1 MGSVHKDIPIRE
13 LETHPMYKK
22 TLTAAV
28 ILAAVAAPVAAYAAA
43 HGELGS
49 RAGQTTSHATS
60 TGRQAPAATHVTCV
74 GSATSCTATVSLAG
88 GASNEKVSIALPD
101 PGVRL
106 ESVKPTS
113 SNLDGAYLVSDQA
126 RSANG
131 RQYTFA
137 LSAAEAP
144 QGSALKFAFHTPG
157 QRNAE
162 IVRCTGGGATCTAQ
176 VGIGGGASNRLV
188 VVQLPRTDLGLV
200 SVRPSSSTLRGAYS
214 LSDQRLRKGD
224 SEYQLVLSAV
234 EGTPAGSNL
243 ILTFARY

>member
-49 RAGQTTSHATS
+49 RAGHDHVPRHEHGAPGARRHARHVRRLGHVLHRHGQPGRRRQQREGLDRAARPGRA
-60 TGRQAPAATHVTCV
+60 TGVGQADQP
-74 GSATSCTATVSLAG
+74 
-88 GASNEKVSIALPD
+88 
-101 PGVRL
+101 
-106 ESVKPTS
+106 
-113 SNLDGAYLVSDQA
+113 NLDGAYLVSDQA